1 MTLLRV
7 RAPEIDAVPP
17 TSNMVLVTFPGLM
30 PSLEEE
36 EVNSKLAEDEE
47 EEEKLVVPL
56 MVKLPDMVA
65 LLVTS
70 RLERVAEEDTDR
82 VSVSTFW
89 GFIVMLPMPEVL
101 DDGRLITV
109 GMLLN

>member
-36 EVNSKLAEDEE
+36 EVNSKLADVEE
-47 EEEKLVVPL
+47 EAEKVVVP
-56 MVKLPDMVA
+56 VTVRLPPIVA
-65 LLVTS
+65 LLSTV

-89 GFIVMLPMPEVL
+89 GFMVMLPMPEVL

>member
-1 MTLLRV
+1 MLRV
-7 RAPEIDAVPP
+7 REPEIDAVPP

-36 EVNSKLAEDEE
+36 EVNSKLADVLDDP
-47 EEEKLVVPL
+47 EKVVAPL
-56 MVKLPDMVA
+56 TVRVPDMVA

-89 GFIVMLPMPEVL
+89 GFMVMLPMPEVL

>member
-36 EVNSKLAEDEE
+36 EVNSKLADVEE
-47 EEEKLVVPL
+47 EAEKVVVP
-56 MVKLPDMVA
+56 VTVRLPPIVA
-65 LLVTS
+65 LLSTV

-89 GFIVMLPMPEVL
+89 GFIVIDPTPLVL
-101 DDGRLITV
+101 VEGKLITV

>member
-7 RAPEIDAVPP
+7 REPEIDAVPP

-47 EEEKLVVPL
+47 EEEKLVLPL